1 MKRNVM
7 GAAARALALCLLFAA
22 CGGQGALPVS
32 PDAPPET
39 PAQSSE
45 ADGTSPAP
53 PEQPEAS
60 GPEEAPPPEEEDP
73 EKLVKP
79 EKPEKPEKEETPAA
93 PQNTEAEDPQENTA
107 LQSTG
112 AKNPQENA
120 AAQSTEAKKW
130 QAVTISAADF
140 GVTENP
146 IGDPGVLD
154 GIASLSLGKLIACS
168 LASDGAAAEG
178 LNDELW
184 RRFLEDPDRMLVY
197 LELMGDQRD
206 GYWEHPAAEVVCQTI
221 ACADAAWYNSVEF
234 GEILSDRRV
243 RYSVGRIAEL
253 LDVMEREHAAGLERN
268 GWQGAEPTQAP
279 PRETPLENWQAISID
294 LTDYGLT
301 GTLSDPR
308 FEYIFNHGNTVP
320 LDQLVVFDLWGDAL
334 TEGSSEEL
342 RSRFLEDP
350 DTVLAFL
357 ALMGNQRVGYWDRP
371 PAANVVCRH
380 IASADA
386 AWHGGTEEFAQV
398 LADCRTAYPAGRIAE
413 LLDVLAQEHA
423 ASMARNH
430 PTA

>member
-7 GAAARALALCLLFAA
+7 GAAALALALCLLFAA

-39 PAQSSE
+39 PTGSAE
-45 ADGTSPAP
+45 AAGTVPPAP
-53 PEQPEAS
+53 PEQPLKTS
-60 GPEEAPPPEEEDP
+60 GPEEVSPPEEEDP

-79 EKPEKPEKEETPAA
+79 EKPEKEETPAA
-93 PQNTEAEDPQENTA
+93 PQDDQTEPPKED
-107 LQSTG
+107 S
-112 AKNPQENA
+112 

-184 RRFLEDPDRMLVY
+184 RRFLEDPDRVLVY

-243 RYSVGRIAEL
+243 RYSTGRIAEL
-253 LDVMEREHAAGLERN
+253 LDVMEQEHAAGLERN

-423 ASMARNH
+423 ASMVRNR
-430 PTA
+430 PAA

>member
-1 MKRNVM
+1 MKRNVT
-7 GAAARALALCLLFAA
+7 GIPALALALCLLLAA

-45 ADGTSPAP
+45 ADVTSPAP
-53 PEQPEAS
+53 PEQPEAF

-79 EKPEKPEKEETPAA
+79 EKPEKEETPAA
-93 PQNTEAEDPQENTA
+93 PQDDQTEPPKED
-107 LQSTG
+107 S
-112 AKNPQENA
+112 

-184 RRFLEDPDRMLVY
+184 RRFLEDPDRVLAY

>member
-7 GAAARALALCLLFAA
+7 GAAALALALCLLFAA

-53 PEQPEAS
+53 PEQPLKTS
-60 GPEEAPPPEEEDP
+60 GPEEVSPPEGSGPEE
-73 EKLVKP
+73 P

-93 PQNTEAEDPQENTA
+93 PQDDQTEPPKED
-107 LQSTG
+107 S
-112 AKNPQENA
+112 

-184 RRFLEDPDRMLVY
+184 RRFLEDPDRVLAY

>member
-7 GAAARALALCLLFAA
+7 GAAALALALCLLLAA

-53 PEQPEAS
+53 PEQSEAS

-73 EKLVKP
+73 EKP
-79 EKPEKPEKEETPAA
+79 EKLEKLENLEKPEKEETPAA
-93 PQNTEAEDPQENTA
+93 PQNTEAEGSQENTA
-107 LQSTG
+107 PRSGET
-112 AKNPQENA
+112 
-120 AAQSTEAKKW
+120 KKW
-130 QAVTISAADF
+130 QAVSITAADF
-140 GVTENP
+140 GITEKP
-146 IGDPGVLD
+146 IGDPAIYG
-154 GIASLSLGKLIACS
+154 GGASLPLSKLIACS

-184 RRFLEDPDRMLVY
+184 RRFLEDPDRVLAY

-423 ASMARNH
+423 ASMARNR
-430 PTA
+430 PVA

>member
-7 GAAARALALCLLFAA
+7 GAAALALALCLLFAA
-22 CGGQGALPVS
+22 CGGQGAS
-32 PDAPPET
+32 PSDAPPPET
-39 PAQSSE
+39 PTGSAE
-45 ADGTSPAP
+45 AAGTVPPAP
-53 PEQPEAS
+53 PEQPLKTS
-60 GPEEAPPPEEEDP
+60 GPEEVSPPEGSGPEE
-73 EKLVKP
+73 P

-93 PQNTEAEDPQENTA
+93 PQDDQTEPPKED
-107 LQSTG
+107 S
-112 AKNPQENA
+112 

-184 RRFLEDPDRMLVY
+184 RRFLEDPDRVLVY

-243 RYSVGRIAEL
+243 RYSTGRIAEL
-253 LDVMEREHAAGLERN
+253 LDVMEQEHAAGLERN

-301 GTLSDPR
+301 QTLEDPR
-308 FEYIFNHGNTVP
+308 FEYLFNHTDTVP
-320 LDQLVVFDLWGDAL
+320 LDQLIVFDLWGDAL

-423 ASMARNH
+423 ASMAWNH

>member
-7 GAAARALALCLLFAA
+7 GAAALALALCLLFAA
-22 CGGQGALPVS
+22 CGGQWAS
-32 PDAPPET
+32 PSDAPPPET
-39 PAQSSE
+39 PTGSAE
-45 ADGTSPAP
+45 AAGTVPPAP
-53 PEQPEAS
+53 PEQPLKTS
-60 GPEEAPPPEEEDP
+60 GPEEVSPPEGSGPEE
-73 EKLVKP
+73 P

-93 PQNTEAEDPQENTA
+93 PQDDQTEPPKED
-107 LQSTG
+107 S
-112 AKNPQENA
+112 

-168 LASDGAAAEG
+168 LASDGAAGED
-178 LNDELW
+178 LSNELW
-184 RRFLEDPDRMLVY
+184 RRFLEDPDRVLVY

-243 RYSVGRIAEL
+243 RYSTGRIAEL
-253 LDVMEREHAAGLERN
+253 LDVMEQEHAAGLERN

-357 ALMGNQRVGYWDRP
+357 ALMGNQRVSYWDRP

-423 ASMARNH
+423 ASMAWNH

>member
-1 MKRNVM
+1 MKRNVT
-7 GAAARALALCLLFAA
+7 GIPALALALCLLLAA

-53 PEQPEAS
+53 PEQPEAF

-79 EKPEKPEKEETPAA
+79 EKPEKEETPAA
-93 PQNTEAEDPQENTA
+93 PQDDQTEPPKED
-107 LQSTG
+107 S
-112 AKNPQENA
+112 

-184 RRFLEDPDRMLVY
+184 RRFLEDPDRVLVY

-253 LDVMEREHAAGLERN
+253 LDVMEQEHAAGLERN

-301 GTLSDPR
+301 QTLEDPR
-308 FEYIFNHGNTVP
+308 FEYLFNHTDTVP
-320 LDQLVVFDLWGDAL
+320 LDQLIVFDLWGDAL
-334 TEGSSEEL
+334 TEGSGEEL

-423 ASMARNH
+423 ASMARNR
-430 PTA
+430 PAA

>member
-7 GAAARALALCLLFAA
+7 GAAALALALCLLFAA

-53 PEQPEAS
+53 PEQPLKTS
-60 GPEEAPPPEEEDP
+60 GPEEVSPPEGSGPEE
-73 EKLVKP
+73 P

-93 PQNTEAEDPQENTA
+93 PQDDQTEPPKED
-107 LQSTG
+107 S
-112 AKNPQENA
+112 

-184 RRFLEDPDRMLVY
+184 RRFLEDPDRVLAY

-268 GWQGAEPTQAP
+268 GWQDAEPTPAP

>member
-7 GAAARALALCLLFAA
+7 GAAALALALCLLFAA

-39 PAQSSE
+39 PTGSAE
-45 ADGTSPAP
+45 AAGTVPPAP
-53 PEQPEAS
+53 PEQPLKTS
-60 GPEEAPPPEEEDP
+60 GPEEVSPPEEEDP

-79 EKPEKPEKEETPAA
+79 EKPEKEETPAA
-93 PQNTEAEDPQENTA
+93 PQDDQTEPPKED
-107 LQSTG
+107 S
-112 AKNPQENA
+112 

-184 RRFLEDPDRMLVY
+184 RRFLEDPDRVLAY

-423 ASMARNH
+423 ASMARNR
-430 PTA
+430 PVA

>member
-7 GAAARALALCLLFAA
+7 GAAALALALYLLFAA

-184 RRFLEDPDRMLVY
+184 RRFLEDPDRVLVY

-243 RYSVGRIAEL
+243 RYSTGRIAEL
-253 LDVMEREHAAGLERN
+253 LDVMEQEHAAGLERN

-423 ASMARNH
+423 ASMAWNR
-430 PTA
+430 PAA

>member
-7 GAAARALALCLLFAA
+7 GAAALALALCLLLAA

-53 PEQPEAS
+53 PEQPEAF

-79 EKPEKPEKEETPAA
+79 EKPEKEETPAA
-93 PQNTEAEDPQENTA
+93 PQDDQTEPPKED
-107 LQSTG
+107 S
-112 AKNPQENA
+112 

-184 RRFLEDPDRMLVY
+184 RRFLEDPDRVLVY

-253 LDVMEREHAAGLERN
+253 LDVMEQEHAAGLERN

-301 GTLSDPR
+301 QTLEDPR
-308 FEYIFNHGNTVP
+308 FEYLFNHTDTVP

-423 ASMARNH
+423 ASMAWNH

>member
-7 GAAARALALCLLFAA
+7 GAAALALALCLLLAA

-32 PDAPPET
+32 PDAPP
-39 PAQSSE
+39 PAQSGE
-45 ADGTSPAP
+45 AKEPQTEESGRAQDGE
-53 PEQPEAS
+53 PERPQEDSGEATGS
-60 GPEEAPPPEEEDP
+60 
-73 EKLVKP
+73 
-79 EKPEKPEKEETPAA
+79 
-93 PQNTEAEDPQENTA
+93 QENTA
-107 LQSTG
+107 
-112 AKNPQENA
+112 
-120 AAQSTEAKKW
+120 AQSVETKKW
-130 QAVTISAADF
+130 QAVSITAADF
-140 GVTENP
+140 GITEKP
-146 IGDPGVLD
+146 IGDPAIYG
-154 GIASLSLGKLIACS
+154 GGASLPLSKLMACALS
-168 LASDGAAAEG
+168 ADGAAGED
-178 LNDELW
+178 LSNELW
-184 RRFLEDPDRMLVY
+184 RRFLEDPDRVLAY

>member
-1 MKRNVM
+1 M
-7 GAAARALALCLLFAA
+7 GAAALALALCLLLAA

-53 PEQPEAS
+53 PEQPKAS

-73 EKLVKP
+73 EKLV
-79 EKPEKPEKEETPAA
+79 KPEKPEKEETPAA

-107 LQSTG
+107 ARSTET
-112 AKNPQENA
+112 KEPQENA
-120 AAQSTEAKKW
+120 AVRSTETKKW

-184 RRFLEDPDRMLVY
+184 RRFLEDPDTVLAY
-197 LELMGDQRD
+197 LALMGDQQD
-206 GYWEHPAAEVVCQTI
+206 AYWACPAAEELCRTI
-221 ACADAAWYNSVEF
+221 ASADGAWYNSAEYAEAF
-234 GEILSDRRV
+234 AACRE
-243 RYSVGRIAEL
+243 RYPAGRIAEL
-253 LDVMEREHAAGLERN
+253 LDVMEREHAASLERN
-268 GWQGAEPTQAP
+268 GWQGAKPEPLKENTAP
-279 PRETPLENWQAISID
+279 RSGEAKKWQAVSIR
-294 LTDYGLT
+294 LEDYGLT
-301 GTLSDPR
+301 QTLEDPR
-308 FEYIFNHGNTVP
+308 FEYLFNHTDTVP
-320 LDQLVVFDLWGDAL
+320 LDQLIVFDLWGDAL
-334 TEGSSEEL
+334 TEGSGEEL

>member
-1 MKRNVM
+1 MRKNIM
-7 GAAARALALCLLFAA
+7 GAAALALALCLLFAA

-45 ADGTSPAP
+45 ADGTIPAP
-53 PEQPEAS
+53 PEQPLKTS
-60 GPEEAPPPEEEDP
+60 GPEEVSPPEGSGPEE
-73 EKLVKP
+73 P

-93 PQNTEAEDPQENTA
+93 PQDDQTEPPKED
-107 LQSTG
+107 S
-112 AKNPQENA
+112 

-184 RRFLEDPDRMLVY
+184 RRFLEDPDRVLAY

-268 GWQGAEPTQAP
+268 GWRGAH
-279 PRETPLENWQAISID
+279 
-294 LTDYGLT
+294 T
-301 GTLSDPR
+301 GAST
-308 FEYIFNHGNTVP
+308 GNAA
-320 LDQLVVFDLWGDAL
+320 GK
-334 TEGSSEEL
+334 
-342 RSRFLEDP
+342 
-350 DTVLAFL
+350 LA
-357 ALMGNQRVGYWDRP
+357 GHQY
-371 PAANVVCRH
+371 
-380 IASADA
+380 
-386 AWHGGTEEFAQV
+386 
-398 LADCRTAYPAGRIAE
+398 
-413 LLDVLAQEHA
+413 
-423 ASMARNH
+423 
-430 PTA
+430 